1 MGFDW
6 VAIGLDEVTWIAL
19 AFVLGL
25 ASRSIG
31 LPPLVGFLAAG
42 FFLNSQGAT
51 ENELIPVLA
60 DLGITLLLFTVG
72 LKLNLRTLARPQ
84 VWAVSGIHMSLTVG
98 ILGCVLFVVSLL
110 GVWLFAELSLA
121 TAFLLAF
128 ALSFSSTVFAVKVL
142 EERSELASLHGRI
155 SIGVLLMQDIAAVV
169 FLAFSAGQ
177 LPSPWMVL
185 LVLLWPARRI
195 LHALLVRLGHGEL
208 LVLYG
213 FLLAMAGA
221 EIFELVGLKG
231 DLGALVF
238 GVMVASHARA
248 DELSKV
254 MLSFKDLFLIGF
266 FLSIGLSEAV
276 TLDAALIGIAITPLI
291 FAKSALFFDLFAR
304 FRLRART
311 SLRASLNLTN
321 YSEFG
326 LIVAAVGASNGWIES
341 QWIVVI
347 AVALSMSFAVA
358 AGLNAVAERI
368 YTRYRSMWQRFQRGE
383 LIKDDRLLDLDGAK
397 VAIIGMGGVGT
408 GAYDALREQFGDK
421 VLGVDIDSVT
431 VRNQRKLG
439 RNVLRGDP
447 TDADFW
453 DRIQASHTLELV
465 MLALPIQS
473 TTLAVLD
480 QLSEL
485 PFFGRIAAIARFP
498 DQVEE
503 LRRAGAHSVF
513 NMYAEAGAGFVSH
526 VMNELLPGERGT
538 MS

>member
-1 MGFDW
+1 
-6 VAIGLDEVTWIAL
+6 
-19 AFVLGL
+19 
-25 ASRSIG
+25 
-31 LPPLVGFLAAG
+31 
-42 FFLNSQGAT
+42 
-51 ENELIPVLA
+51 
-60 DLGITLLLFTVG
+60 
-72 LKLNLRTLARPQ
+72 
-84 VWAVSGIHMSLTVG
+84 
-98 ILGCVLFVVSLL
+98 
-110 GVWLFAELSLA
+110 
-121 TAFLLAF
+121 
-128 ALSFSSTVFAVKVL
+128 
-142 EERSELASLHGRI
+142 
-155 SIGVLLMQDIAAVV
+155 
-169 FLAFSAGQ
+169 
-177 LPSPWMVL
+177 MVL

>member
-1 MGFDW
+1 
-6 VAIGLDEVTWIAL
+6 
-19 AFVLGL
+19 
-25 ASRSIG
+25 
-31 LPPLVGFLAAG
+31 
-42 FFLNSQGAT
+42 
-51 ENELIPVLA
+51 
-60 DLGITLLLFTVG
+60 
-72 LKLNLRTLARPQ
+72 
-84 VWAVSGIHMSLTVG
+84 
-98 ILGCVLFVVSLL
+98 
-110 GVWLFAELSLA
+110 A

>member
-1 MGFDW
+1 
-6 VAIGLDEVTWIAL
+6 
-19 AFVLGL
+19 
-25 ASRSIG
+25 
-31 LPPLVGFLAAG
+31 
-42 FFLNSQGAT
+42 
-51 ENELIPVLA
+51 
-60 DLGITLLLFTVG
+60 
-72 LKLNLRTLARPQ
+72 
-84 VWAVSGIHMSLTVG
+84 
-98 ILGCVLFVVSLL
+98 
-110 GVWLFAELSLA
+110 
-121 TAFLLAF
+121 
-128 ALSFSSTVFAVKVL
+128 
-142 EERSELASLHGRI
+142 
-155 SIGVLLMQDIAAVV
+155 
-169 FLAFSAGQ
+169 
-177 LPSPWMVL
+177 
-185 LVLLWPARRI
+185 
-195 LHALLVRLGHGEL
+195 
-208 LVLYG
+208 
-213 FLLAMAGA
+213 
-221 EIFELVGLKG
+221 
-231 DLGALVF
+231 
-238 GVMVASHARA
+238 
-248 DELSKV
+248 
-254 MLSFKDLFLIGF
+254 
-266 FLSIGLSEAV
+266 
-276 TLDAALIGIAITPLI
+276 
-291 FAKSALFFDLFAR
+291 
-304 FRLRART
+304 
-311 SLRASLNLTN
+311 
-321 YSEFG
+321 
-326 LIVAAVGASNGWIES
+326 
-341 QWIVVI
+341 
-347 AVALSMSFAVA
+347 
-358 AGLNAVAERI
+358 
-368 YTRYRSMWQRFQRGE
+368 MWQRFQRGE